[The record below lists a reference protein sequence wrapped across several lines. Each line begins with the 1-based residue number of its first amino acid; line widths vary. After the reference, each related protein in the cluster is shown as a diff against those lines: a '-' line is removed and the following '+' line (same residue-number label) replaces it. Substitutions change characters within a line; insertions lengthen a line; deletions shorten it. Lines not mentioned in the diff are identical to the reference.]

1 MKHFSFLISVNSP
14 AFFMALFTSKFQ
26 QFQDQNDAR
35 EGKSRV
41 DRKLRSNYSTSL
53 FSMDR
58 RSIQHTQDIHIVN
71 VMKHILSNFLGVRR
85 QVSELKIKSVSPS
98 PPPPFSLVRYRGSYD
113 APLIYFMITCVFSL
127 RPVGAWT
134 YIRNKTCYVKLM
146 TMKTWTESFFLIFFI
161 EAMFPALLWKHNK

>member
-35 EGKSRV
+35 EGTPRV

-58 RSIQHTQDIHIVN
+58 RSIQHTRDLHIGN
-71 VMKHILSNFLGVRR
+71 VMKHILINIDKTPVVVNHS
-85 QVSELKIKSVSPS
+85 LKLRFKQSHQFFYMGIQRNLLAVIIGRPNLMHESPRLRCSPEEDFKSQK
-98 PPPPFSLVRYRGSYD
+98 R
-113 APLIYFMITCVFSL
+113 
-127 RPVGAWT
+127 
-134 YIRNKTCYVKLM
+134 
-146 TMKTWTESFFLIFFI
+146 SFF
-161 EAMFPALLWKHNK
+161 

>member
-1 MKHFSFLISVNSP
+1 MKHFSFLIFVNSP

-58 RSIQHTQDIHIVN
+58 RSIQHTRNLHIGN
-71 VMKHILSNFLGVRR
+71 VMNHILINIDKTPVVVNHS
-85 QVSELKIKSVSPS
+85 LKLRFKQSHQFFYMGIQRNLLAVITGRPNLMQESPRLRCSPEEEFKSQK
-98 PPPPFSLVRYRGSYD
+98 R
-113 APLIYFMITCVFSL
+113 
-127 RPVGAWT
+127 
-134 YIRNKTCYVKLM
+134 
-146 TMKTWTESFFLIFFI
+146 SFF
-161 EAMFPALLWKHNK
+161 

>member
-1 MKHFSFLISVNSP
+1 MDEAFRFLISVNSP

-58 RSIQHTQDIHIVN
+58 RSIQHTRDLHIGN
-71 VMKHILSNFLGVRR
+71 VMKHILINIDKTPLVVNHS
-85 QVSELKIKSVSPS
+85 LK
-98 PPPPFSLVRYRGSYD
+98 
-113 APLIYFMITCVFSL
+113 L
-127 RPVGAWT
+127 RF
-134 YIRNKTCYVKLM
+134 KQ
-146 TMKTWTESFFLIFFI
+146 SHQFFI
-161 EAMFPALLWKHNK
+161 WAYKGIY

>member
-58 RSIQHTQDIHIVN
+58 RSIQHTRDLHIGN
-71 VMKHILSNFLGVRR
+71 VMKHILINIDKTPVVVNHS
-85 QVSELKIKSVSPS
+85 LKLRFKQSDQ
-98 PPPPFSLVRYRGSYD
+98 FFYRGIQRNLLAVITGRPS
-113 APLIYFMITCVFSL
+113 LIHESSRL
-127 RPVGAWT
+127 RCSPEEDFKSQK
-134 YIRNKTCYVKLM
+134 R
-146 TMKTWTESFFLIFFI
+146 SFFLN
-161 EAMFPALLWKHNK
+161 AL